1 MLQVRNI
8 SKTYPGENLGAVK
21 GVSFN
26 VDKGEIVSIIGQ
38 SGCGKTTLL
47 QILAGLM
54 KPDNGT
60 VSINGEFLLN
70 PEEQLIAGHSDI
82 KMVFQNYDLK
92 PNMTVEENIGYMLL
106 EYESTYKAEKTNQ
119 LLSLCGLEDFRKGQ
133 PRELSGGQQQRLSL
147 ARALA
152 DEPDLLLM
160 DEPFSNIDPISK
172 RNLLLEI
179 ERITKELDVA
189 IVFVSHDTQ
198 DALMISDRVGFM
210 KDGHLIEMNTPQ
222 ALYHAPNNLSAAK
235 FLGVLNQFDFQEL
248 FSLGIKDLPPNKSIA
263 VIRAEALALNTEGDH
278 KVIIK
283 ECKFLGPNYLV
294 RSLSQSGTELHHMS
308 KENIEIGATRFIN
321 IAMNDLIYF

>member
-8 SKTYPGENLGAVK
+8 SKTYPGENLGAVND
-21 GVSFN
+21 VSLN
-26 VDKGEIVSIIGQ
+26 VDRGEIISIIGQ

-47 QILAGLM
+47 RIIAGLM
-54 KPDNGT
+54 KPDDGS
-60 VSINGEFLLN
+60 VSINGEGLLN
-70 PEEQLIAGHSDI
+70 PEEQLIAGHSAI

-106 EYESTYKAEKTNQ
+106 DYDSTYKSEKTAQ
-119 LLSLCGLEDFRKGQ
+119 LLELCGLAQFRNRE

-179 ERITKELDVA
+179 ERITKELEVA

-210 KDGHLIEMNTPQ
+210 QEGQLLEINTPEG
-222 ALYHAPNNLSAAK
+222 LYKHPKSLSAAK
-235 FLGVLNQFDFQEL
+235 FLGILNQFDVQEL
-248 FSLGIKDLPPNKSIA
+248 LTFGIKDIPPKKSIG
-263 VIRAEALALNTEGDH
+263 VIRAEALELNTEGFQP
-278 KVIIK
+278 VTIT
-283 ECKFLGPNYLV
+283 ECKFLGPAFLIK
-294 RSLSQSGTELHHMS
+294 SLSERGRELHHIS
-308 KENIEIGATRFIN
+308 ANKIEIGASRFIN
-321 IAMNDLIYF
+321 ILKEDIIYF